1 MTGQRR
7 LHYWP
12 RHAASPTAPARRTT
26 WVRLFVGNLKVADRA
41 LEFGSGGFQL
51 PLKLGDPQ
59 TAAKT
64 GEALDLAAL
73 PVGLVGRHT
82 RVNLDLTRAY
92 AMSRKDAA
100 AVNLLL
106 AAERFSPQL
115 VRYD

>member
-1 MTGQRR
+1 MGTAFR
-7 LHYWP
+7 P
-12 RHAASPTAPARRTT
+12 VNVAIHAISAS
-26 WVRLFVGNLKVADRA
+26 
-41 LEFGSGGFQL
+41 
-51 PLKLGDPQ
+51 LKLGDPQ